1 MFVAT
6 SVAVSLDFNV
16 NPPAAAI
23 EQSSQSCQKAISIYA
38 MQKTGSTFLG
48 RFSREITLHRKMCR
62 SYQITKEFQCQT
74 TVYIDCPRNKK
85 HRKTVSLKQTFST
98 QLPESSR
105 GPRCNSQLRREMFRL
120 GNDWLRSKEWS
131 VPYRYNKSV
140 DWLLSEEG
148 FSRGPLRQLY
158 VEHADNAV
166 PVFPGYH
173 NVVIVHTRHPVE
185 MMVSAFH
192 CIANPSVCPVRSK
205 FLGPHVPINDTI
217 SSVDDFVLAGLR
229 RPGSTPYAILQRNEH
244 IADFMTGFGQ
254 MPLIKAGQA
263 HGCAMPT
270 LLHSKY
276 EHMVTNFSTWAK
288 SILDVFIEGK
298 GQRRTLLATLVAQY
312 RNDFVPDGKHKH
324 TLVAGS
330 NMAKLK
336 AHTLAQLMRNE
347 QLKQLLRRL
356 GYSWLG
362 HEKRVLVA

>member
-131 VPYRYNKSV
+131 V
-140 DWLLSEEG
+140 LLMNI
-148 FSRGPLRQLY
+148 Y
-158 VEHADNAV
+158 
-166 PVFPGYH
+166 
-173 NVVIVHTRHPVE
+173 
-185 MMVSAFH
+185 
-192 CIANPSVCPVRSK
+192 
-205 FLGPHVPINDTI
+205 
-217 SSVDDFVLAGLR
+217 
-229 RPGSTPYAILQRNEH
+229 
-244 IADFMTGFGQ
+244 
-254 MPLIKAGQA
+254 
-263 HGCAMPT
+263 
-270 LLHSKY
+270 
-276 EHMVTNFSTWAK
+276 
-288 SILDVFIEGK
+288 
-298 GQRRTLLATLVAQY
+298 
-312 RNDFVPDGKHKH
+312 
-324 TLVAGS
+324 
-330 NMAKLK
+330 
-336 AHTLAQLMRNE
+336 
-347 QLKQLLRRL
+347 
-356 GYSWLG
+356 
-362 HEKRVLVA
+362 